1 MLRRMTL
8 RRRNK
13 IAIVILCCV
22 IVLNCIAA
30 FLFSFLSLQEILLI
44 YAVNFLPVALLVVL
58 LRRQRKRRE
67 IRGGFVFLYLVLFK
81 IVYILSFLFFYSQMF
96 VMSKAFLINF
106 LLVYLLFLCLSIFI
120 GIGFLSDKN
129 KG

>member
-13 IAIVILCCV
+13 IGVFVCYCFLI
-22 IVLNCIAA
+22 LNCIAA
-30 FLFSFLSLQEILLI
+30 LLFSFLTLQKVLLI
-44 YAVNFLPVALLVVL
+44 YIVNFLPIAFFVFLLW
-58 LRRQRKRRE
+58 RQRKQGE
-67 IRGGFVFLYLVLFK
+67 LRGGFVFLYLVLFK
-81 IVYILSFLFFYSQMF
+81 LIYTLSFLFVYNKMF
-96 VMSKAFLINF
+96 EMSKEFLINF
-106 LLVYLLFLCLSIFI
+106 LLVYLLFLGLSIFI